1 MSDMTMQTAVVKACQ
16 LSSIIAVIAENNLIH
31 VHQTNL
37 IELANEMA
45 GSLAADL
52 MEKQYEENINKGGD
66 NV

>member
-16 LSSIIAVIAENNLIH
+16 LSLILAVIAENDLIH

-37 IELANEMA
+37 IELANKMA

-52 MEKQYEENINKGGD
+52 MEKQYEENINQGGD